1 MEDKIKVKDLPEVWN
16 AKMKQYLGVIVPDD
30 AHGVLQD
37 VHWSH
42 GTLGY
47 FPTYSLGNIYAAQLF
62 NKAIKEL
69 PNLKSGFSKGDFS
82 PLLKWLRTNI
92 HQEGSRY
99 YPEDLIKKVTNEGLN
114 SKYLVD
120 YLKDK
125 NS

>member
-1 MEDKIKVKDLPEVWN
+1 
-16 AKMKQYLGVIVPDD
+16 MKQYLGVDVPDD

-62 NKAIKEL
+62 NKVKKEI
-69 PNLKSGFSKGDFS
+69 PNIETGFAKGDFS
-82 PLLKWLRTNI
+82 PLLNWLRINI

-114 SKYLVD
+114 PKYLVD
-120 YLKDK
+120 YLKGK
-125 NS
+125 NTK